1 VTWTANN
8 DRIRRRRYTQYTST
22 KPRYI
27 PSQRLRSSRR
37 FNKLSLH
44 RIALESPRASAVEL
58 DMFSTKRCLTFF
70 RIKSNVLPW
79 AGSAWSLLYRIVTEL
94 QFFKIP
100 RIWNL
105 KLLVPSKVRIYSY
118 ARRKSDYYD
127 YLWAAWIILAT
138 SDLVLPLTET
148 LSTPIISS
156 PLWSVP
162 SLAAAVLSN
171 I

>member
-1 VTWTANN
+1 M
-8 DRIRRRRYTQYTST
+8 YTHYTST

-79 AGSAWSLLYRIVTEL
+79 AGSA
-94 QFFKIP
+94 
-100 RIWNL
+100 
-105 KLLVPSKVRIYSY
+105 
-118 ARRKSDYYD
+118 
-127 YLWAAWIILAT
+127 
-138 SDLVLPLTET
+138 
-148 LSTPIISS
+148 
-156 PLWSVP
+156 
-162 SLAAAVLSN
+162 
-171 I
+171 

>member
-1 VTWTANN
+1 M
-8 DRIRRRRYTQYTST
+8 IRHTST

-27 PSQRLRSSRR
+27 PSHRLRSSRR

-44 RIALESPRASAVEL
+44 KIALESPRASAVEL

-70 RIKSNVLPW
+70 KIKSNVLPW

-94 QFFKIP
+94 YNTKQYMVT
-100 RIWNL
+100 NL
-105 KLLVPSKVRIYSY
+105 YNWKWCCYVSDTIQ
-118 ARRKSDYYD
+118 RRWTRNHIIIL

-162 SLAAAVLSN
+162 SLAAAVLSK
-171 I
+171 IYV